1 MEYKIINSEILSA
14 RYEDAMEE
22 MCEKLYK
29 ENTGRDVTPV
39 QVDLLCLLVLV
50 NYLVQNSLDR
60 DKDRKSVLD
69 DSLCWLQENR
79 SAYSTLDEKDFK
91 SILDILFRNL
101 KEH

>member
-1 MEYKIINSEILSA
+1 MEYKIIDSEILSE
-14 RYEDAMEE
+14 RYEVAMEE
-22 MCEKLYK
+22 MCDKLYK
-29 ENTGRDVTPV
+29 ENKGRDMTPA

-69 DSLCWLQENR
+69 DSLRWLQENR
-79 SAYSTLDEKDFK
+79 SAYSTLDEKDLK
-91 SILDILFRNL
+91 SILDIIFLNL